1 MSLKNEFD
9 EICQKYIDEFCK
21 KQDLQ
26 FNYWIGDMVGT
37 IAEISDCSFDFE
49 DIRYDIDTNQENGL
63 IYKWF
68 WDNLERKNKINYKN
82 YTKINYKN

>member
-37 IAEISDCSFDFE
+37 IAEISDCCFDFE
-49 DIRYDIDTNQENGL
+49 DIRYDVDTAQESGL

-68 WDNLERKNKINYKN
+68 WDNLERKNKINYRN